1 VGADDRSDG
10 GKNRN
15 APENEQQMSAA
26 DRSST
31 VACLAGDGVGPEL
44 MAEASRALAAVA
56 RLHALHIED
65 VHLPFGGEALTR
77 FGHPLPESTREAY
90 RNAHAILATSP
101 ADPALDVVGADLDLA
116 WSVSRVHN
124 QPRGDLLV
132 VEPLGSGAEELAVA
146 RAFEI
151 AAARR
156 ARLTSVGITAEW
168 DTLVA
173 SEADAWDGLEVELL
187 TPRAVLRR
195 FRDHPGTVDLVVA
208 PQHLAGAIVDVAAH
222 VAGSLHTVASGRL
235 SRSGPG
241 LFAAEACDEAAV
253 AGFGVADAT
262 GTLLAASLLLGE
274 GLGQRSAARTLERAV
289 TAAEASDT
297 TDTRS
302 FTDAVIGALPD
313 ARTDTE
319 LFEEVWR

>member
-1 VGADDRSDG
+1 MAATGA
-10 GKNRN
+10 
-15 APENEQQMSAA
+15 MSRTWA
-26 DRSST
+26 

-44 MAEASRALAAVA
+44 MGEASRVLAEAA
-56 RLHALHIED
+56 RLHALRIEE

-77 FGHPLPESTREAY
+77 FGHPLPYSTRDGY
-90 RNAHAILATSP
+90 RETDAILVSSP
-101 ADPALDVVGADLDLA
+101 DDPALDGVKADLDLA
-116 WSVSRVHN
+116 WRVSRVHN

-132 VEPLGSGAEELAVA
+132 VEPLGYGTDETAIA

-156 ARLTSVGITAEW
+156 ARLTSVGSTPEW
-168 DTLVA
+168 DELVTV
-173 SEADAWDGLEVELL
+173 EADDWDGLDVELL
-187 TPRAVLRR
+187 TLGAVLTR

-208 PQHLAGAIVDVAAH
+208 PGHLAGAIVDAAAH
-222 VAGSLHTVASGRL
+222 LAGSLHTVASGQL
-235 SRSGPG
+235 SHSGPG
-241 LFAAEACDEAAV
+241 LFAAQACDDDEV

-262 GTLLAASLLLGE
+262 GTLLAAALLLSE

-289 TAAEASDT
+289 AAAEAARPDEIGT
-297 TDTRS
+297 RQFTDT
-302 FTDAVIGALPD
+302 VIEALPD